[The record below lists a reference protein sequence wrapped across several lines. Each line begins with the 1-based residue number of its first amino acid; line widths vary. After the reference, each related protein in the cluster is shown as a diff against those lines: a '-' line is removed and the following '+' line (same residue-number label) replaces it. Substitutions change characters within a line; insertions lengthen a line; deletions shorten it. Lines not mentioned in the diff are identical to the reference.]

1 MVKKSSNKKLSV
13 TEDILLIEYQKAQD
27 SAEHHDNLI
36 WIFFGLFVGG
46 LGGVIKFAFS
56 HRELQ
61 PYISI
66 FGIFLVLAGASFI
79 RGFRFYKNKK
89 YERCRDIEDHFF
101 KKYNGEILSPMQHS
115 FVHEEKEKHCKL
127 FLGGIEII
135 CAVLLIVLLIFLVLL
150 VEHQT
155 FFQWSMIHLIIR
167 HSGRIAILL
176 GILAFIIYFKSGKI
190 RKFFE
195 RYLYNRIVV
204 GALILSL
211 MATGIPV
218 SESPFFSLIIWS
230 AFSACLRA

>member
-1 MVKKSSNKKLSV
+1 
-13 TEDILLIEYQKAQD
+13 
-27 SAEHHDNLI
+27 
-36 WIFFGLFVGG
+36 
-46 LGGVIKFAFS
+46 
-56 HRELQ
+56 
-61 PYISI
+61 
-66 FGIFLVLAGASFI
+66 
-79 RGFRFYKNKK
+79 
-89 YERCRDIEDHFF
+89 
-101 KKYNGEILSPMQHS
+101 MQHS

-211 MATGIPV
+211 MAT
-218 SESPFFSLIIWS
+218 FSFYIIVRRLDGE
-230 AFSACLRA
+230 FSNDELAVVFSMMAIVTGLLTLFVRKN